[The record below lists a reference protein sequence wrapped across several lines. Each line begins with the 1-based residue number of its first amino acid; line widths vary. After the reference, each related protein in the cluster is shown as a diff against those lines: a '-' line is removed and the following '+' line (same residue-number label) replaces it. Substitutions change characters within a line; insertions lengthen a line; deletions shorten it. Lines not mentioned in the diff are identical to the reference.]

1 MDIAL
6 LSFDSLNKRVKMKR
20 SLKLINFKDEDP
32 KFIEVIIEQL
42 NANSEN
48 QEMTLSFILS
58 QKNVDQKLFMPKK
71 ITDLEKAS
79 DLWKKTCFECFFFDE
94 KSEQYFEVN
103 VSLEGKYD
111 LMSFKKYR
119 EQSSLKAP
127 IQVSSLEIK
136 NEQNLVIVSF
146 NLKTEFKSTHFISP
160 TVILHTPYEQKFF
173 ALTHDKKKP
182 DFHQRR

>member
-42 NANSEN
+42 NADSEK

-58 QKNVDQKLFMPKK
+58 QKNVDEKLFMPKK
-71 ITDLEKAS
+71 IEALEKSS
-79 DLWKKTCFECFFFDE
+79 DLWKQTCFECFFFDE
-94 KSEQYFEVN
+94 SSEQYFEVN
-103 VSLEGKYD
+103 VSLEGQYD

-119 EQSSLKAP
+119 EKSALQAP
-127 IQVSSLEIK
+127 IEVSSLEIR
-136 NEQNLVIVSF
+136 NEQNSVIISF
-146 NLKTEFKSTHFISP
+146 KLKTEFKSTHFISP
-160 TVILHTPYEQKFF
+160 TAILHTPYEQKFF
-173 ALTHDKKKP
+173 ALSHDKKKP
-182 DFHQRR
+182 DFHLRR